1 MQSKLPRRQPS
12 ECPLPDIATPEHPA
26 QSAPSPRTQSRDARR
41 ARMIEATIDS
51 LAEKGYSRTTL
62 TDVAARAGTSHG
74 LVLFHFRSKENLLAE
89 TLDFLTEEYR
99 INWQSAVAAA
109 GKAPEEQIRALIKA
123 DFEEAICT
131 PSRLSAWCAF
141 WGESQSRPLY
151 QAQSG
156 ANDDLYN
163 ANLVQL
169 CGQMNELYGFK
180 QDPERSGRLLRFMI
194 EGVWLDLI
202 TLAKPYSVAEAY
214 ETVLHGAR
222 ALYPGK
228 F

>member
-1 MQSKLPRRQPS
+1 MQSKLARRQPS
-12 ECPLPDIATPEHPA
+12 ECPLPDIATPEDQP
-26 QSAPSPRTQSRDARR
+26 QSATSPRTQSRDARR
-41 ARMIEATIDS
+41 ARMIEATIES
-51 LAEKGYSRTTL
+51 LAEKGYSRVTL
-62 TDVAARAGTSHG
+62 TDVASRAGTSHG

-99 INWQSAVAAA
+99 INWQSALAAA
-109 GKAPEEQIRALIKA
+109 GKAPEAQIRALIKA
-123 DFEEAICT
+123 DFNEAICT

-141 WGESQSRPLY
+141 WGESQSCPLY
-151 QAQSG
+151 QAHSA
-156 ANDDLYN
+156 ANDDAYN

-169 CGQMNELYGFK
+169 CAQMNDLYGFT

-202 TLAKPYSVAEAY
+202 TLAKPYCVAEAY

>member
-1 MQSKLPRRQPS
+1 MRFKLRRRQLS
-12 ECPLPDIATPEHPA
+12 ECPLPDIATPADQP
-26 QSAPSPRTQSRDARR
+26 QSATSPRTQSRDARR

-51 LAEKGYSRTTL
+51 LADKGYSRTTL

-74 LVLFHFRSKENLLAE
+74 LVLFHFGSKENLLAA

-99 INWQSAVAAA
+99 QNWQSALAVA
-109 GKAPEEQIRALIKA
+109 GTAPEEQIRALIKA
-123 DFEEAICT
+123 DFNEAICT

-151 QAQSG
+151 QAHSA
-156 ANDDLYN
+156 ANDDAYN
-163 ANLVQL
+163 ENLVHL
-169 CGQMNELYGFK
+169 CGQMNDLYGFS
-180 QDPERSGRLLRFMI
+180 QDPERSGRLIRFMI

>member
-1 MQSKLPRRQPS
+1 MSDITTP
-12 ECPLPDIATPEHPA
+12 EDPLP
-26 QSAPSPRTQSRDARR
+26 SAALPRTQSRDARR
-41 ARMIEATIDS
+41 ARMMEATIES
-51 LAEKGYSRTTL
+51 LAEKGFSRTTV

-74 LVLFHFRSKENLLAE
+74 LVLFHFGSKENLLAE

-99 INWQSAVAAA
+99 VNWQSALAAA
-109 GKAPEEQIRALIKA
+109 GKAPEAQIRALIKA
-123 DFEEAICT
+123 DFNEAICT
-131 PSRLSAWCAF
+131 PPRLSAWCAF

-151 QAQSG
+151 QAHSG

-169 CGQMNELYGFK
+169 CGQMNDQYGFK
-180 QDPERSGRLLRFMI
+180 QDPERSGRLIRFMI

-202 TLAKPYSVAEAY
+202 TLAKPYSVSEAY